1 MQHFG
6 GRDSKSERELMASV
20 RYDRINE
27 EIKKAL
33 SEIVRE
39 MKDPRIS
46 PMTTIMLVEATN
58 DLKLA
63 KVRVSVYDKDDSVRK
78 ETVAQLNRAE
88 GFIAR
93 ELGRRIDI
101 RRIPTLKFTLDDSIE
116 YSVHISE
123 IINKL
128 QTERA
133 QLDANRNNAE
143 EDKENTQN
151 VLEMSNLQ
159 AVPRDDCIELAP
171 LADEIVTDLTPLA
184 QKKQIT
190 LHQECEDIHI
200 IGSDALIYRMLF
212 NLVENAIKY
221 NQPGGSVQI
230 TISRSNGKAI
240 LRVADTGCGIPDEYR
255 TSIFEPFFRVD
266 KSRSR
271 EMGGAGLGL
280 ALVREIAALHGGTV
294 QDEPA
299 EGAGT
304 VFTVALPM

>member
-6 GRDSKSERELMASV
+6 GRDSKPERKLMASV

-123 IINKL
+123 IIK
-128 QTERA
+128 
-133 QLDANRNNAE
+133 LDANRNNAE

-151 VLEMSNLQ
+151 
-159 AVPRDDCIELAP
+159 
-171 LADEIVTDLTPLA
+171 
-184 QKKQIT
+184 
-190 LHQECEDIHI
+190 ED
-200 IGSDALIYRMLF
+200 
-212 NLVENAIKY
+212 
-221 NQPGGSVQI
+221 
-230 TISRSNGKAI
+230 
-240 LRVADTGCGIPDEYR
+240 
-255 TSIFEPFFRVD
+255 
-266 KSRSR
+266 
-271 EMGGAGLGL
+271 
-280 ALVREIAALHGGTV
+280 
-294 QDEPA
+294 
-299 EGAGT
+299 
-304 VFTVALPM
+304 